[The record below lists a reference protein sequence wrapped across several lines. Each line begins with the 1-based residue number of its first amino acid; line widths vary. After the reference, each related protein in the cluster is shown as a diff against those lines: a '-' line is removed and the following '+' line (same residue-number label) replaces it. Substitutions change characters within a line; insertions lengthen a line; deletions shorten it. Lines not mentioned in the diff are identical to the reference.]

1 MSRRE
6 FPSVFLFCSKSKRN
20 ESRTFIDAQLKNM
33 IGFHQQIKHVLVAF
47 ILTCACTSQAQ
58 VVKHASGIQF
68 KFEEEEQTFPENW
81 YSDEI
86 NAHTTSLPNSEKK
99 RSIAVL
105 FAALDKYPLHIIQG
119 HLIEIYVFGVLE
131 FFQEGYAGTYSDQTL
146 YMSNNGVNEGI
157 TDGFIEQTFHHE
169 FSSMLWYAHP
179 ELLDTIAW
187 KKLNKLNYG
196 DGGIQALIDDNDSQ
210 TFDAYYNERGF
221 LFQYASSDLEN
232 DINSFAENLFAPT
245 LEFRNALKKHPVL
258 RKKMALLIA
267 FYTALD
273 SSLSSSFFAELPFV
287 EL

>member
-1 MSRRE
+1 
-6 FPSVFLFCSKSKRN
+6 
-20 ESRTFIDAQLKNM
+20 M

-47 ILTCACTSQAQ
+47 ILICAFTSQAQ

-81 YSDEI
+81 YSEEI

-105 FAALDKYPLHIIQG
+105 FAALDKYPLRIIQG

-146 YMSNNGVNEGI
+146 YMSNNGVNEGF

-273 SSLSSSFFAELPFV
+273 SSLSSSFFAELPLV
-287 EL
+287 EV

>member
-1 MSRRE
+1 MI
-6 FPSVFLFCSKSKRN
+6 V
-20 ESRTFIDAQLKNM
+20 QLKFM
-33 IGFHQQIKHVLVAF
+33 LLIKRHIKQIVLGIF
-47 ILTCACTSQAQ
+47 LTTVFATHAQ
-58 VVKHASGIQF
+58 VVEHSSGIQLKF
-68 KFEEEEQTFPENW
+68 KATDETFPENW
-81 YSDEI
+81 YSEEI

-99 RSIAVL
+99 RSTAVL
-105 FAALDKYPLHIIQG
+105 FAALDKYPLPIIQE
-119 HLIEIYVFGVLE
+119 HLIEIYLFGVLE
-131 FFQEGYAGTYSDQTL
+131 FFNQGYAGTYSDNTL
-146 YMSNNGVNEGI
+146 YMSNGGVDEGF

-169 FSSMLWYAHP
+169 FSSILWYAHP
-179 ELLDTIAW
+179 DLLDTMAW
-187 KKLNKLNYG
+187 KKLNKIDYG

-210 TFDAYYNERGF
+210 TFDTYYNERGF

-273 SSLSSSFFAELPFV
+273 PSLKSSFFAELPLV

>member
-1 MSRRE
+1 
-6 FPSVFLFCSKSKRN
+6 LFCGKSKRN

-33 IGFHQQIKHVLVAF
+33 IGFHQQIKHILIVF
-47 ILTCACTSQAQ
+47 ILTCAYLSPAQA
-58 VVKHASGIQF
+58 VKHASGIQF

-86 NAHTTSLPNSEKK
+86 NAHTTPLPSSEKK

-105 FAALDKYPLHIIQG
+105 FATLDKYPLHIIQE
-119 HLIEIYVFGVLE
+119 HLIEIYLFGVLE
-131 FFQEGYAGTYSDQTL
+131 FFNQGYAGTYSDNTL
-146 YMSNNGVNEGI
+146 YMSNGGVDEGF

-169 FSSMLWYAHP
+169 FSSILWYAHP
-179 ELLDTIAW
+179 DLLDTIAW
-187 KKLNKLNYG
+187 KKLNKIDYG

-210 TFDAYYNERGF
+210 TFDTYYNDRGF

-273 SSLSSSFFAELPFV
+273 PSLKSSFFAELPLV